1 MTQQLIENV
10 RKGLRQ
16 TTLFTEEEQ
25 EILLQLSIML
35 SNQSPIIRD
44 IYVSFKLN
52 QWPFEYKPM
61 LGAPLMVQCDEV
73 TGNYSIERSPS
84 KITLNKEQF
93 VHWLACCDRAFFPI
107 LPIGTTVSLDQEL
120 LSEEIRA
127 QFEGHRQE
135 LLVTLTG
142 RKIPVSHHDMN
153 GVIDYVGVIY
163 PMGTFPETP
172 VVVLTNVM
180 IKQVKHQGLV
190 TEMEKEMAE
199 NLKEQQLIESR
210 LSVTYFSEEGE
221 V

>member
-1 MTQQLIENV
+1 
-10 RKGLRQ
+10 
-16 TTLFTEEEQ
+16 
-25 EILLQLSIML
+25 
-35 SNQSPIIRD
+35 
-44 IYVSFKLN
+44 
-52 QWPFEYKPM
+52 
-61 LGAPLMVQCDEV
+61 
-73 TGNYSIERSPS
+73 
-84 KITLNKEQF
+84 
-93 VHWLACCDRAFFPI
+93 
-107 LPIGTTVSLDQEL
+107 LDQEL